1 MSKRRA
7 FTPEFKAKVV
17 LEVLS
22 GTRSSSEACLLVRQ
36 ACREYG
42 LRASLLSR
50 WKAVF
55 VERSALVFESGEHR
69 SQEQARIAELERL
82 VGRQTLEIEILK
94 KVSTIL
100 PAHES
105 KRGSWL

>member
-1 MSKRRA
+1 MSKRRT

-22 GTRSSSEACLLVRQ
+22 GTRSSSEAC
-36 ACREYG
+36 REYG

-50 WKAVF
+50 WKTAF

-69 SQEQARIAELERL
+69 SQEQANKADVSAPRSADESETT
-82 VGRQTLEIEILK
+82 VSQTLR
-94 KVSTIL
+94 VGDARSAFA
-100 PAHES
+100 PSAC
-105 KRGSWL
+105 

>member
-1 MSKRRA
+1 MSKRRT

-22 GTRSSSEACLLVRQ
+22 GTRSSAE

-42 LRASLLSR
+42 LRSSLLSR
-50 WKAVF
+50 WKTAF
-55 VERSALVFESGEHR
+55 VERAALVFESEEHR

-94 KVSTIL
+94 KVSHIL

-105 KRGSWL
+105 KRGSWS

>member
-1 MSKRRA
+1 MSKRRT

-22 GTRSSSEACLLVRQ
+22 GTRSSSEAC
-36 ACREYG
+36 REYG

-50 WKAVF
+50 WKTAF

-105 KRGSWL
+105 KRGSWS